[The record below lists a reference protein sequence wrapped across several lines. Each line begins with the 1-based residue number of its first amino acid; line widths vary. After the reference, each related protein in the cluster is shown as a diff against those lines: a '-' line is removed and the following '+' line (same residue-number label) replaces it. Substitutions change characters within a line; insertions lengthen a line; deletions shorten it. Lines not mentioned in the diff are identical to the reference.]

1 LQGVALGDRIGY
13 NNFPPN
19 EILKIGGGIFLSI
32 SEQLERDKKIKQE
45 INKIKKI
52 FKDFPKDKTKVLEGL
67 INEAAFMKVSLEDTR
82 TDLIKKG
89 LTELFEQGEQSFNR
103 ERPEVKIYTTFMQRY
118 SGVMKQ
124 LIDLLPV
131 EVKKQ
136 EADALMEFI
145 KKGKLK

>member
-1 LQGVALGDRIGY
+1 M
-13 NNFPPN
+13 
-19 EILKIGGGIFLSI
+19 SI
-32 SEQLERDKKIKQE
+32 SEQLDRDRKIKQE

-52 FKDFPKDKTKVLEGL
+52 FKDFPKDKIKVLEGL

-82 TDLIKKG
+82 SDLIKNG

-136 EADALMEFI
+136 ESDTLMEFI

>member
-1 LQGVALGDRIGY
+1 M
-13 NNFPPN
+13 
-19 EILKIGGGIFLSI
+19 SI

-52 FKDFPKDKTKVLEGL
+52 FKDFQKDKTKALEGL

-82 TDLIKKG
+82 TDLIKNG
-89 LTELFEQGEQSFNR
+89 LTELFEQGEQSFKR

-124 LIDLLPV
+124 LIDMLPV

>member
-1 LQGVALGDRIGY
+1 M
-13 NNFPPN
+13 
-19 EILKIGGGIFLSI
+19 SI
-32 SEQLERDKKIKQE
+32 SEQLDRDRKIKQE

-52 FKDFPKDKTKVLEGL
+52 FKDFPKDKIKVLEGL

-82 TDLIKKG
+82 LDLIKNG

-136 EADALMEFI
+136 ESDALMEFI

>member
-1 LQGVALGDRIGY
+1 M
-13 NNFPPN
+13 
-19 EILKIGGGIFLSI
+19 SI
-32 SEQLERDKKIKQE
+32 SEQLDRDRKIKQE

-52 FKDFPKDKTKVLEGL
+52 FKDFPKDKIKVLEGL
-67 INEAAFMKVSLEDTR
+67 ISEAAFMKVSLEDTR
-82 TDLIKKG
+82 LDLIKNG

-136 EADALMEFI
+136 ESDALMEFI